1 MPVSHVSPTRLDKIG
16 ACASAICAVHCV
28 LTGAAL
34 GLLSVAGFS
43 FLMEPW
49 IEEIFLGSTALLGIW
64 AMWHGWKRHGS
75 WIPSLFFVFGLGL
88 AVVKHFAIGHENAPG
103 WAIWIS
109 LGGAASLVT
118 FFVLNAR
125 LPHKSCGCFAHTD
138 CGHPSSDPLNNRE
151 KTLTNL

>member
-1 MPVSHVSPTRLDKIG
+1 MSHVSPTRLEKIG

-28 LTGAAL
+28 LTGAAV
-34 GLLSVAGFS
+34 GILSVAGLS
-43 FLMEPW
+43 FLTEPW
-49 IEEIFLGSTALLGIW
+49 IEEVFLGTTALLGLW

-75 WIPSLFFVFGLGL
+75 WLPSLFFVFGLGL

-103 WAIWIS
+103 WAFWLS

-125 LPHKSCGCFAHTD
+125 LPHKSCGCFAHTK
-138 CGHPSSDPLNNRE
+138 CEHSSDVPSKNHE